1 VFKLTCV
8 DVCVDVYI
16 WTVQKLVF
24 ESCLGLQLATNVWGL
39 Q

>member
-8 DVCVDVYI
+8 DVY
-16 WTVQKLVF
+16 TLTNQKLVF
-24 ESCLGLQLATNVWGL
+24 VNCLALQLATNVCGL